1 MNCGEICEQIAK
13 MLLAMSGYK
22 IALGLFFGWL
32 SAIFIGKLFADFT
45 NRIQKRFKDSL
56 PKATPIEWDKFFLDG
71 NFTKPTRW
79 LGRFEVTLFYICLF
93 VKPEGIGA
101 WLAFKVAV
109 KWESWTNIIKMPRKI
124 KEINDFEYLVF
135 RNKLATTVMQKFL
148 IGTIGNILAAAIGM
162 GLFCIIRYLSAQT
175 S

>member
-1 MNCGEICEQIAK
+1 MQGSGPVLNGGETMNCGEICEQIAK

-79 LGRFEVTLFYICLF
+79 L
-93 VKPEGIGA
+93 
-101 WLAFKVAV
+101 
-109 KWESWTNIIKMPRKI
+109 
-124 KEINDFEYLVF
+124 
-135 RNKLATTVMQKFL
+135 
-148 IGTIGNILAAAIGM
+148 
-162 GLFCIIRYLSAQT
+162 
-175 S
+175 